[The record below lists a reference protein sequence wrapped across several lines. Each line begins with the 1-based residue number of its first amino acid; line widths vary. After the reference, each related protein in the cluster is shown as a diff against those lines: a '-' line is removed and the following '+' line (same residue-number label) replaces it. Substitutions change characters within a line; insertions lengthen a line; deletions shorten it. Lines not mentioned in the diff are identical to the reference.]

1 MLGAAFE
8 KEKWKP
14 GAERSGENSR
24 TEVLDQAPYLH
35 LLVTSE
41 KRGAQFRDGPESV

>member
-1 MLGAAFE
+1 MLDAAFE

-14 GAERSGENSR
+14 GAEQSGENSH
-24 TEVLDQAPYLH
+24 TEVLDQTPYLH